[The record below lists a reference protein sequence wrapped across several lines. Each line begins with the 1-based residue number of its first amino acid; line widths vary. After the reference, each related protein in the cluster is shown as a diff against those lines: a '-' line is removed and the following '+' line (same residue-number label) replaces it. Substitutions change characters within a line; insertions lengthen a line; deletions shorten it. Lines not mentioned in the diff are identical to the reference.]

1 MPFLLSFPVKES
13 STAGSTSKGPNDG
26 GVSPSVHVRGA
37 SCSPRFVTLLPFA
50 RLWFASP
57 PFWSCFSGL
66 RSFSLSGHG
75 IFLRSV
81 DLFNE
86 PVDDQSSIRRE
97 QRGHCLKTLHI
108 KPSF

>member
-1 MPFLLSFPVKES
+1 ES
-13 STAGSTSKGPNDG
+13 STAGSTSKGPNDDG
-26 GVSPSVHVRGA
+26 ASPTVHVRGA
-37 SCSPRFVTLLPFA
+37 SCSPRFVILLPFT
-50 RLWFASP
+50 RLWFAWP
-57 PFWSCFSGL
+57 PSLPFRSCFSGL

-97 QRGHCLKTLHI
+97 QRRPLLEDTSYKA
-108 KPSF
+108 